1 MNGPEDQVQDT
12 AAAAQPAAAPATTAA
27 PAQQLQPAPGQYA
40 PQSAPPT
47 VAGQDPRSKSPGLAG
62 FLSLVP
68 GLGQIYVGYYQRGF
82 IHAGVIVLLITTLA
96 NLRNEGLVPLFALP
110 MAFIWLYNIIDAI
123 RRASLYNQYLI
134 GNQEIDL
141 PEDFNMPS
149 LGGSIVGGLLL
160 IAGGTALLLNTRFD
174 VSFDWVEDWWPVAPI
189 LIGVYL
195 LVKAIQE
202 RSATR

>member
-1 MNGPEDQVQDT
+1 MNGPEDQVQN
-12 AAAAQPAAAPATTAA
+12 PAAAPPVATPANTTVQ
-27 PAQQLQPAPGQYA
+27 AQQQQPAPEQYA
-40 PQSAPPT
+40 PQSVPPA
-47 VAGQDPRSKSPGLAG
+47 VGGQDPRSKSPGLAG
-62 FLSLVP
+62 FLSVIP
-68 GLGQIYVGYYQRGF
+68 GLGQIYVGYYRRGF
-82 IHAGVIVLLITTLA
+82 VHAGVIVLLITTLA

-134 GNQEIDL
+134 GKQEIDL

-174 VSFDWVEDWWPVAPI
+174 ISFDWVEDWWPVAPI

-202 RSATR
+202 RSAGKG